1 MPFFL
6 KKQMAGVLVLLFS
19 TPRSY
24 ANGHEMRKNSN
35 NISGKRRVSGGV

>member
-24 ANGHEMRKNSN
+24 ANGHEKKFQQYFRGS
-35 NISGKRRVSGGV
+35 VV

>member
-6 KKQMAGVLVLLFS
+6 KKQMVGVLVLLFS

-24 ANGHEMRKNSN
+24 ANGHEKNFSH
-35 NISGKRRVSGGV
+35 ILGKRRVSGGV